1 MVKYL
6 TILFM
11 CLTCLRVLLFSSY
24 VPPRYM
30 PKGLISR
37 TTHLREN
44 GFYARTQEGREP
56 ADVLG
61 GQGSAHSRG
70 GCGEQAEAK
79 A

>member
-1 MVKYL
+1 
-6 TILFM
+6 
-11 CLTCLRVLLFSSY
+11 
-24 VPPRYM
+24 M

-61 GQGSAHSRG
+61 GQDSAHSRG